1 MSFMKLF
8 HIGYFV
14 FLIAMAF
21 VYFFVPNDYAWIA
34 IVILCLLF
42 GVYQMIVRYRLRRKQ
57 V

>member
-8 HIGYFV
+8 QIGYFI
-14 FLIAMAF
+14 FLIAMGF
-21 VYFFVPNDYAWIA
+21 VYFFVPNDYAWIT